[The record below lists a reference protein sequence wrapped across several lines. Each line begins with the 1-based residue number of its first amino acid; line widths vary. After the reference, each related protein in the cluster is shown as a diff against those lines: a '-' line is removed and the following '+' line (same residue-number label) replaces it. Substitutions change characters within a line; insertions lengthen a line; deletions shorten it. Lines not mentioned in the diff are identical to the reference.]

1 MDLDL
6 ELRQLLFPETLDAD
20 GREFVTAHG
29 LELMPLFELRGRV
42 IDLGLGENGER
53 RVKLRHRCAQLTD
66 DGLCGIYDSRPN
78 ICRAYSCAARHKQVA
93 DCACQGAG
101 ALPVVTLYD

>member
-6 ELRQLLFPETLDAD
+6 ELRQLLFPETLDDD
-20 GREFVTAHG
+20 GREFVAAHG

-42 IDLGLGENGER
+42 MDLGLAANGER

-66 DGLCGIYDSRPN
+66 DGLCGIYESRPA
-78 ICRAYSCAARHKQVA
+78 ICRAYSCAKRHEQVG

-101 ALPVVTLYD
+101 VLPVVTLYD